1 MIREIMIYV
10 GLFVALILS
19 WYTVWFEIPS
29 KKVSECPGV
38 EIARAELDFKSEWER
53 ESRIRVVKSLLS
65 GYEKGFIVLSQQ
77 GLWDLKN
84 ELCKLTRS
92 EKPVKIYPAYWT
104 LEGYLEV
111 VGK

>member
-1 MIREIMIYV
+1 M
-10 GLFVALILS
+10 G
-19 WYTVWFEIPS
+19 WFCAQVHNNTHIKS
-29 KKVSECPGV
+29 SECPGV